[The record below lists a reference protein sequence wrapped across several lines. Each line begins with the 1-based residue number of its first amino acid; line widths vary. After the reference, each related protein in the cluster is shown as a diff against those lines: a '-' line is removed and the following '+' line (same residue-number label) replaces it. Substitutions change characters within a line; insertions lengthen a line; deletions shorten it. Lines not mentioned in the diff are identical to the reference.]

1 RKHGCRGAPCAF
13 CPSKAPV
20 YVGLNTD
27 ANPARKG
34 ASRGSIKSLLSGTGV
49 ITPLAFGI
57 SQCSECGRTFSHVEP
72 GCLARLPTPMV
83 EEHDIDLP
91 SAIGDIYMTT
101 AFTPASQID
110 IFNGIGVANI
120 TWWSNLEGLAGDKVW
135 SALNNEQQ
143 HERFWLR
150 VEFLAFAALSDLG
163 DSTLLVQPGR
173 WMLDHP
179 SYFGV
184 RAISAITLSER
195 LRFVHAAHLDERSAE
210 INAIGLSRVVRL
222 DFTKTMG
229 ELCGFKWMLT
239 VTNEKGQVIGIKG
252 GKSTNIAE
260 YTEWLLEISS
270 APNYT
275 AKILFIGAQSPT
287 PPPATD
293 APK

>member
-1 RKHGCRGAPCAF
+1 MESF
-13 CPSKAPV
+13 
-20 YVGLNTD
+20 
-27 ANPARKG
+27 
-34 ASRGSIKSLLSGTGV
+34 SLAG
-49 ITPLAFGI
+49 
-57 SQCSECGRTFSHVEP
+57 Q
-72 GCLARLPTPMV
+72 
-83 EEHDIDLP
+83 
-91 SAIGDIYMTT
+91 
-101 AFTPASQID
+101 
-110 IFNGIGVANI
+110 
-120 TWWSNLEGLAGDKVW
+120 TWWSNLEGLAGDNVW

-184 RAISAITLSER
+184 RYISATTLSER
-195 LRFVHAAHLDERSAE
+195 LRFVYAAHLDERSAE
-210 INAIGLSRVVRL
+210 INAISASRVVRL

-239 VTNEKGQVIGIKG
+239 VIGIKG

-260 YTEWLLEISS
+260 YTEWLLKISS

-275 AKILFIGAQSPT
+275 AKILSIGAQSST